1 MKYQLSWKREIHFP
15 RQFVV
20 QLVLFNFLPF
30 RNHLVQRDQPYLN
43 TLKFVKLETASV
55 RILIGYSSISIQV
68 VKQSLKS
75 YLQLVTETMI
85 RSYRN
90 HCFAFISAARKWKI
104 HANHA
109 FSRKSEIH
117 FVRQFPV
124 SIDSFFNSTILSV
137 LGNQLVERDEPS
149 SKTRKNRLKNSS

>member
-30 RNHLVQRDQPYLN
+30 RNHLVQRDQSYLN
-43 TLKFVKLETASV
+43 TLKFVKLGTASV

-75 YLQLVTETMI
+75 YLQLATETMI

-90 HCFAFISAARKWKI
+90 HCFAFISATRKWKI

-124 SIDSFFNSTILSV
+124 SIGLFLNFANLSV
-137 LGNQLVERDEPS
+137 LGNQLAGRDDTPS
-149 SKTRKNRLKNSS
+149 ESRNKLLKNIS